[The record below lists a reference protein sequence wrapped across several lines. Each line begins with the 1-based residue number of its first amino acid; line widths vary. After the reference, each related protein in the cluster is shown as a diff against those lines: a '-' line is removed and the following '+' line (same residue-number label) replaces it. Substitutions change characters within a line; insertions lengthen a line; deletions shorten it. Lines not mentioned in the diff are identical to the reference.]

1 MVSHMARRNDVYTS
15 PANAFVL
22 LFSLTCRRRHLKCDE
37 EKPICGRCRRTAR
50 ECIPDDLLTFR
61 DSQKVAARGQLR
73 SNGSAT
79 AALPRDADDSFQ
91 DEPENAHVFAED
103 HQWLATPSKRKD
115 HFYVWPGIF

>member
-50 ECIPDDLLTFR
+50 ECIPDDLLT
-61 DSQKVAARGQLR
+61 
-73 SNGSAT
+73 